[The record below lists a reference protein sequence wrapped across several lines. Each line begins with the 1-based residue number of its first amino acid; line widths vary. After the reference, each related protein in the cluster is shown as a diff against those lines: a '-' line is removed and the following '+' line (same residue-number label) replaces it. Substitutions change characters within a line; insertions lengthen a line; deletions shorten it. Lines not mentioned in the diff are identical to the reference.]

1 MRTLG
6 IDLGTT
12 FTKAAIFDS
21 DANNGKPTRVA
32 LNSNAIDFGFG
43 ATRYAMPTVVSMA
56 NGSFYVG
63 NQALNNKLVCDAYF
77 DNFKIVLERNDEY
90 ASKELE
96 ITFHTLISKIFEHI
110 RKSLVCGGSEKQKN
124 TNLHIDKIIF
134 TVPVSTVPYGNRW
147 NRMINA
153 AKEVFPDVKSIEIIP
168 EPVAAGFALLGER
181 IHSDKRINGRY
192 FAIYDLG
199 GGTFDATILK
209 VENEQIFVV
218 GKSVGSDDEQRW
230 GGIYIDDLIRREY
243 IKNGSMI
250 RHAIESANSLSL
262 KERFNLESSLRTEP
276 TKAKIELSEHD
287 IYEFV
292 RGDFSITRK
301 RFEELCSN
309 MISDTIKCTRN
320 LLKTKENEGFELS
333 LKDIDTVFLVGGSSR
348 IPMIT
353 KCWEEERTIGDN
365 NKETVN
371 YGFKLSKCDIEIVA
385 TGAALY
391 PILKVAPEHLI
402 KYGVRYLKKKC
413 YSQAALCF
421 QNAEN
426 ALGNYLL
433 GTLYYTGTLGHK
445 RKYREAIRLF
455 KESNTPLANTVLA
468 IMAFQGGQGMPRNH
482 AIAKDYLA
490 LAGTSEITK
499 ALSNALNSNN
509 CSAEN
514 LDKIY
519 GYDPLSSFI
528 DSFEDEEDW
537 DEEESLTDRKEL
549 VSEREVAPVEPELDI
564 LKILSNGG
572 YQL

>member
-12 FTKAAIFDS
+12 FTKATIFDS

-32 LNSNAIDFGFG
+32 LNTNAIDFGFG
-43 ATRYAMPTVVSMA
+43 ATRYAMPTVVSVA
-56 NGSFYVG
+56 NGCFYIG
-63 NQALNNKLVCDAYF
+63 NLALNNKLICDAYF
-77 DNFKIVLERNDEY
+77 DNFKVVLERKEEY
-90 ASKELE
+90 ASEKLG
-96 ITFHTLISKIFEHI
+96 ITYHTLICKIFGHI
-110 RKSLVCGGSEKQKN
+110 RKCLAGEQEN
-124 TNLHIDKIIF
+124 TKLRVDKIVL
-134 TVPVSTVPYGNRW
+134 TVPVSTVPFGNRW
-147 NRMINA
+147 NRMENA
-153 AKEVFPDVKSIEIIP
+153 AKEVFPEANSIEIIP
-168 EPVAAGFALLGER
+168 ESVAAGFALLGER
-181 IHSDKRINGRY
+181 IHSDKRINGKY

-243 IKNGSMI
+243 IKNGSVI
-250 RHAIESANSLSL
+250 RHTIESANSLSL
-262 KERFNLESSLRTEP
+262 KERFKLESSLRTEP
-276 TKAKIELSEHD
+276 TKAKIELSGHD

-320 LLKTKENEGFELS
+320 LLKTKEDEGFDLS

-348 IPMIT
+348 MPMIT
-353 KCWEEERTIGDN
+353 KYWEEERTTGEN
-365 NKETVN
+365 NNEVVN
-371 YGFKLSKCDIEIVA
+371 YEFKLTKCDMEIVA

-391 PILKVAPEHLI
+391 PKLKVAPECLI
-402 KYGVRYLKKKC
+402 KYGVRHLKKKC

-433 GTLYYTGTLGHK
+433 GTLYYTGTIGHK
-445 RKYREAIRLF
+445 RNYREAIRLF
-455 KESNTPLANTVLA
+455 KESNTPLANTMLA
-468 IMAFQGGQGMPRNH
+468 IMAFQGGQGMLRNH

-490 LAGTSEITK
+490 LAETSEITK
-499 ALSNALNSNN
+499 ALSNTLNSDN
-509 CSAEN
+509 CSSKN
-514 LDKIY
+514 LEKIY
-519 GYDPLSSFI
+519 SYNPVSSFI
-528 DSFEDEEDW
+528 DSFEDDEDW
-537 DEEESLTDRKEL
+537 DEDPPPNEKDTE
-549 VSEREVAPVEPELDI
+549 SEREVKPVAPELDVREI
-564 LKILSNGG
+564 ISNGG
-572 YQL
+572 YHYGSFIK

>member
-12 FTKAAIFDS
+12 FTKATIFDS
-21 DANNGKPTRVA
+21 DANGGKLTQIE

-43 ATRYAMPTVVSMA
+43 STRYAMPTVVSVE
-56 NGSFYVG
+56 NGIFYVG

-77 DNFKIVLERNDEY
+77 DNFKIVLERKEEY
-90 ASKELE
+90 ASEKLR
-96 ITFHTLISKIFEHI
+96 ITYHTLICKIFGHI
-110 RKSLVCGGSEKQKN
+110 RKCLVGEQEN
-124 TNLHIDKIIF
+124 ANLRVDKIVL
-134 TVPVSTVPYGNRW
+134 TVPVSTVPFGNRW
-147 NRMINA
+147 NRMENA
-153 AKEVFPDVKSIEIIP
+153 AKEVFPEANSIEIIS
-168 EPVAAGFALLGER
+168 EPVAAGFALLGEQ
-181 IHSDKRINGRY
+181 IHSDKRINGKY

-243 IKNGSMI
+243 IKNGSVI
-250 RHAIESANSLSL
+250 RHDIASANSLSS

-276 TKAKIELSEHD
+276 TKAKIALSEKD
-287 IYEFV
+287 VYEFV
-292 RGDFSITRK
+292 RGDFSLTK
-301 RFEELCSN
+301 QRFEELCSN
-309 MISDTIKCTRN
+309 MISDTIKCMRN
-320 LLKTKENEGFELS
+320 LLKTKEDEGFDLS
-333 LKDIDTVFLVGGSSR
+333 LKDIDTIFLVGGSSR

-353 KCWEEERTIGDN
+353 NGWEKERTIGDN
-365 NKETVN
+365 STETVN
-371 YGFKLSKCDIEIVA
+371 YGFKISKCDIEIVA

-391 PILKVAPEHLI
+391 PVRKVAPERLI
-402 KYGVRYLKKKC
+402 RYGVRHLKKKC

-433 GTLYYTGTLGHK
+433 GTLYYTGTIGNK
-445 RKYREAIRLF
+445 RNYREAIRLF
-455 KESNTPLANTVLA
+455 KESNEPLSNTVLA

-499 ALSNALNSNN
+499 VLSNALNSNN
-509 CSAEN
+509 CSSEN

-537 DEEESLTDRKEL
+537 DEEESQTEKKESA
-549 VSEREVAPVEPELDI
+549 SEREVAPVVSELDV
-564 LKILSNGG
+564 LEILSRGG